1 MLRENKNI
9 LAELD
14 SLDLSSGSDIWTLT
28 RAVASTFSDSELL
41 DYYCSP
47 KGRGHSVVIKSILEK
62 RDSKR
67 LAACQHRTIAKKIAE
82 FSQKKRGYSYLRS
95 ELAWRYNYASKAD
108 RRKIVEALLTENRQD
123 RVQAYPLMNSHWDS
137 YFTDKLVSLY
147 NQYHDNESLIVFIK
161 HYPITFL
168 QDKFDA
174 IADFYGYPYACY
186 CMGADYVGEIDKQ
199 KMHPDD
205 WLRLMATFKQKVS
218 DAETEAI
225 LYYYAAN
232 YLNQSVWR
240 GVNNRDEEYSLL
252 KIQRVRDVIRYMGY
266 LGMADAILRFGKIC
280 EKVDAIAEQTGSV
293 RDSNGEIDEK
303 AAQAFFNKIGE
314 ILPKIKVEES
324 WHNDIKKWVEKGQPV
339 YNYADA
345 ERWYFVKLS
354 DPAQNQVDSEYKPAD
369 DLPF

>member
-1 MLRENKNI
+1 MSQEMENNI
-9 LAELD
+9 DKVD
-14 SLDLSSGSDIWTLT
+14 SLELSRGSDKWTLK
-28 RAVASTFSDSELL
+28 RALACTMTDRELL
-41 DYYCSP
+41 DYYSSQ
-47 KGRGHSVVIKSILEK
+47 KNQNVVIKSVLEH
-62 RDSKR
+62 RDLKR
-67 LAACQHRTIAKKIAE
+67 LAAGQHKTIEKILNE
-82 FSQKKRGYSYLRS
+82 FTKRERGYSSLR
-95 ELAWRYNYASKAD
+95 LALVRRYNFASQAD
-108 RRKIVEALLTENRQD
+108 KRRIVETLLSEYKQD
-123 RVQAYPLMNSHWDS
+123 RIMAYTMLKSNWDS
-137 YFTDKLVSLY
+137 YFTDKMVSLY
-147 NQYHDNESLIVFIK
+147 NQYHDNECLIVFIK

-174 IADFYGYPYACY
+174 IAEYYGYPYACY
-186 CMGADYVGEIDKQ
+186 CMGPDYVEKIDKH

-218 DAETEAI
+218 EAEAEAI
-225 LYYYAAN
+225 LYYYAADN
-232 YLNQSVWR
+232 LNQSVWR

-280 EKVDAIAEQTGSV
+280 EKVDAIAAQTGSV

-314 ILPKIKVEES
+314 ILPKIKVEED
-324 WHNDIKKWVEKGQPV
+324 WHNDIKKWIEKGQPV
-339 YNYADA
+339 YDYADA